1 QRPATERQRSRQTR
15 GATEPAGAEKEAAGP
30 AGAVDVL
37 LAGQPGIS
45 VVARHLSAWRKWVV
59 AVRALFER
67 RSDECRACH
76 HWFQHRMR
84 RAPEPQGSRRDRRK
98 SDWLADE
105 PAPRPFKHQRELSEA
120 PAAGPPREREEGGRA
135 AR

>member
-1 QRPATERQRSRQTR
+1 MGRNIARR
-15 GATEPAGAEKEAAGP
+15 GSIAPVGAAEKAV
-30 AGAVDVL
+30 GAVGADEHLLSVQGGSSVL
-37 LAGQPGIS
+37 P
-45 VVARHLSAWRKWVV
+45 RHLSAWRKWVV

-105 PAPRPFKHQRELSEA
+105 PAPGLF
-120 PAAGPPREREEGGRA
+120 
-135 AR
+135 

>member
-1 QRPATERQRSRQTR
+1 TR
-15 GATEPAGAEKEAAGP
+15 GSLAPRRAGEK
-30 AGAVDVL
+30 AVGRVGGDENFVPGQRECSVL
-37 LAGQPGIS
+37 S
-45 VVARHLSAWRKWVV
+45 RHLSAWRKWVV

-84 RAPEPQGSRRDRRK
+84 RVPQPEGSRRDRRK

-105 PAPRPFKHQRELSEA
+105 PAPRLFKQQRELGEA
-120 PAAGPPREREEGGRA
+120 QTEAIHRTRNEDS
-135 AR
+135 